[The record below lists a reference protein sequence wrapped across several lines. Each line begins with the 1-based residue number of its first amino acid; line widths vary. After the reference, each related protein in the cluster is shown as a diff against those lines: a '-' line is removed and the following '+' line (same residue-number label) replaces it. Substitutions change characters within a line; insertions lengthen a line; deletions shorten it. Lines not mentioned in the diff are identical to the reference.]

1 MAMLATLEG
10 MENNRGT
17 FLGACLGACEMVAS
31 TVRGCLGAIAQ
42 KKIFKSSDNFYI
54 PDLNY
59 TTGYN
64 AISDLDERAI
74 AQSTGATDA
83 SMAVISSMKKYGI
96 GDYLGKV
103 TLNTWLLPVQ
113 NFLNYLWQTLINYPD
128 MTMQGAAAKAYF
140 AWLANNPKPDDYR
153 LQAAWDAKVNS
164 LNEFLAGMG
173 WWDGVMKAR
182 AEESRGKQGAVAQA
196 QASEAAK
203 AYAEAMRKKAEQEK
217 QIENEYKEMQQQT
230 KQNLPKTETG
240 TGSSILPILGI
251 AAAAALAFMG

>member
-10 MENNRGT
+10 IENNRGT

-31 TVRGCLGAIAQ
+31 TVRGCLGAIGQ

-54 PDLNY
+54 PNLDY
-59 TTGYN
+59 TNGYN
-64 AISDLDERAI
+64 AITSDLERKI
-74 AQSTGATDA
+74 AQEIGVNAPLFGA
-83 SMAVISSMKKYGI
+83 SSSIVSYGLQDI
-96 GDYLGKV
+96 IKKV
-103 TLNTWLLPVQ
+103 TVNTWLLPVQ

-128 MTMQGAAAKAYF
+128 LTTQGAAAKAYF
-140 AWLANNPKPDDYR
+140 AWLANNPKPDDVR
-153 LQAAWDAKVNS
+153 LQTAWDAKVNA

-182 AEESRGKQGAVAQA
+182 AEESREKQGAIAQA

-217 QIENEYKEMQQQT
+217 QLENEYKEMQQQT
-230 KQNLPKTETG
+230 KQNLPQTE
-240 TGSSILPILGI
+240 TGSSILPILGL

>member
-10 MENNRGT
+10 IENNRGT

-59 TTGYN
+59 TTGFN
-64 AISDLDERAI
+64 AITSDVERKI
-74 AQSTGATDA
+74 AQEMGVNAAAFGASA
-83 SMAVISSMKKYGI
+83 SIVSYGLQDVIN
-96 GDYLGKV
+96 KV
-103 TLNTWLLPVQ
+103 TVNTWLLPVQ

-128 MTMQGAAAKAYF
+128 LTMQGAAAKAYF

-153 LQAAWDAKVNS
+153 LQTAWDAKVNA

-217 QIENEYKEMQQQT
+217 QVADEYKEMQQQT
-230 KQNLPKTETG
+230 KQNLPKSETETG
-240 TGSSILPILGI
+240 SSLLPLAL